1 MSKQLKIALIFFIV
15 ALTTMVLWLLGGTEK
30 KEEIRRPYVSD
41 NWETKFQTNEKEPY
55 GLYLFTTLLQAH
67 IDTNKNIYSVKNWIE
82 LDTLT
87 SKDEK
92 VTMVFVGN
100 QFGLQNHEIDTIL
113 SKVEKGSDL
122 FLSYTILTNNIN
134 ERIFKKQDLRYDYAD
149 SVNVFV
155 GKSRFTQFYLY
166 QNDTIAHSWK
176 AFLEV
181 EPIDS
186 VYHSLSSF
194 MEMPNF
200 LRIKHGKG
208 FIYVHTNPE
217 FFFNYQL
224 KRPDGYRYSAFV
236 LNQFSKDRPVYLL
249 ELGRLLDNY
258 GSQDTDEKEGVEG
271 KKDDSYLQFLLKS
284 PALMVA
290 MGLTLIGLILFLLF
304 RSKRLQPIVPYIP
317 KKKNMSLEFTDTIAS
332 IYAAKQY
339 PYGLLQVQR
348 KNFLDTIH
356 RHFFVDLSRKE
367 TDRER
372 ELQVLAQKSTVS
384 IDEIKELLGLFETT
398 EVSKVDNDYIIDIA
412 KRQRAFY
419 EKTGVIQAKVLQ
431 KVNESNFVIK
441 HGLYFSYLLIIG
453 GIGIILYGISYLTQA
468 IGVGIVLWPL
478 GSFLLGLG
486 IIRISK
492 PLLIVSNK
500 TITHYRLFGKKII
513 YSMDDLVSISTLK
526 NGAILKF
533 TEDRSLLISYMEM
546 SRFDK
551 AQFKLF
557 LSKNQQFEL

>member
-1 MSKQLKIALIFFIV
+1 MSKQLKIALIFFIIV
-15 ALTTMVLWLLGGTEK
+15 LTALMLWLLGGSEK
-30 KEEIRRPYVSD
+30 EEEIRRPYVSD
-41 NWETKFQTNEKEPY
+41 NWEIKFQANEKDPY

-87 SKDEK
+87 SKKEK
-92 VTMVFVGN
+92 ATLVFVGN

-122 FLSYTILTNNIN
+122 FLSYNVLTNNIN
-134 ERIFKKQDLRYDYAD
+134 ERIFKKQELSYDYAD

-166 QNDTIAHSWK
+166 QNDTVAYSWK

-181 EPIDS
+181 EPKDS
-186 VYHSLSSF
+186 VYRSLSSF
-194 MEMPNF
+194 MEMSNF

-258 GSQDTDEKEGVEG
+258 GSEDTDEQEGTAG

-290 MGLTLIGLILFLLF
+290 MGLTLFGLIIFLLF

-317 KKKNMSLEFTDTIAS
+317 LKKNMSLEFADTIAS

-348 KNFLDTIH
+348 KNFMDTIQK
-356 RHFFVDLSRKE
+356 HFFVDLTRKE

-372 ELQVLAQKSTVS
+372 ELQMLAQKSTVS
-384 IDEIKELLGLFETT
+384 IDEIKELLALFETT
-398 EVSKVDNDYIIDIA
+398 EVTKVDNDYIIDIA

-419 EKTGVIQAKVLQ
+419 ERTGVIQAKILQ

-441 HGLYFSYLLIIG
+441 RGLFISYLLLIIG
-453 GIGIILYGISYLTQA
+453 IGLILNGISYLTQA
-468 IGVGIVLWPL
+468 IGVGIILWPI
-478 GSFLLGLG
+478 GSFLLALG
-486 IIRISK
+486 ILRLSK
-492 PLLIVSNK
+492 PLLNISNR
-500 TITHYRLFGKKII
+500 TITHYRLFGKKAI
-513 YSMDDLVSISTLK
+513 YSMEDLVSISTLK

-533 TEDRSLLISYMEM
+533 TEEKSLLINYMEM

-557 LSKNQQFEL
+557 LSKNQLFEL

>member
-1 MSKQLKIALIFFIV
+1 
-15 ALTTMVLWLLGGTEK
+15 MVSLMLWLMGGSEK
-30 KEEIRRPYVSD
+30 EEKEIRRPYVSD
-41 NWETKFQTNEKEPY
+41 NWERKYQTNEKDPY
-55 GLYLFTTLLQAH
+55 GLFLFTTLLQAH
-67 IDTNKNIYSVKNWIE
+67 IDTSKNIYSIKNWIE
-82 LDTLT
+82 LDSLT
-87 SKDEK
+87 SIKEK
-92 VTMVFVGN
+92 STMVFVGN

-113 SKVEKGSDL
+113 SKVKKGSDL
-122 FLSYTILTNNIN
+122 FLSYNVLTNNIN
-134 ERIFKKQDLRYDYAD
+134 ERIFKSQELSYDYAD
-149 SVNVFV
+149 SINVFV

-166 QNDTIAHSWK
+166 QNDTVAYPWK

-186 VYHSLSSF
+186 AYQYLSSF

-224 KRPDGYRYSAFV
+224 KRPDGFRYSSFV
-236 LNQFSKDRPVYLL
+236 INQFSKDRPVYLL

-258 GSQDTDEKEGVEG
+258 GEEDTEKQEGTEG
-271 KKDDSYLQFLLKS
+271 QKDDSYLQFLLKS

-290 MGLTLIGLILFLLF
+290 MGLTLFGLIIFLLF

-317 KKKNMSLEFTDTIAS
+317 KKKNMSLEFADTITS

-348 KNFLDTIH
+348 KNFLETIQK
-356 RHFFVDLSRKE
+356 HFFVDLSRKE

-372 ELQVLAQKSTVS
+372 ELQILAQKSTVS
-384 IDEIKELLGLFETT
+384 IDEIQELLALFETT
-398 EVSKVDNDYIIDIA
+398 EVTKVDNDYIIDIA

-419 EKTGVIQAKVLQ
+419 ERTGVIQAKVLI

-441 HGLYFSYLLIIG
+441 RGLIVSYLLILLGIG
-453 GIGIILYGISYLTQA
+453 VVIYGLYFLVQAIGIGIILWPIGSLLLAFGILR
-468 IGVGIVLWPL
+468 L
-478 GSFLLGLG
+478 
-486 IIRISK
+486 SK
-492 PLLIVSNK
+492 PLVKVSNN
-500 TITHYRLFGKKII
+500 TITHYRLFGKKLEIP
-513 YSMDDLVSISTLK
+513 MEDLISISTLK
-526 NGAILKF
+526 NGALLKF
-533 TEDRSLLISYMEM
+533 TKNRSILINYWEM
-546 SRFDK
+546 SRFDI